1 MAVAIVGLKMLGS
14 CLTAHVHC
22 MQLMQRYCQG
32 TSLRGATKIEG
43 VEGNAM
49 GFVYNEEMERSE
61 MGLLN
66 L

>member
-1 MAVAIVGLKMLGS
+1 MAVAIVGLKILGS

-49 GFVYNEEMERSE
+49 GFV
-61 MGLLN
+61 
-66 L
+66 